1 MLISATEQ
9 FENRKYILNTSLVA
23 YLSID
28 LKVVKKMHDKELFG
42 KSFTEPKLIK
52 ETFYLLS
59 LINSF

>member
-9 FENRKYILNTSLVA
+9 YENRKYISNTSLVA

-42 KSFTEPKLIK
+42 KSFTDPKSIK
-52 ETFYLLS
+52 ETF
-59 LINSF
+59 